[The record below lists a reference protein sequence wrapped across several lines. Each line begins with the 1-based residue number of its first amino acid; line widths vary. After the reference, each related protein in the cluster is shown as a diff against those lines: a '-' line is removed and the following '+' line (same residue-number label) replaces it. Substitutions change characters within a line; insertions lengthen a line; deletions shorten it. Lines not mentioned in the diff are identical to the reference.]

1 MYSKMPTDNI
11 REIDLA
17 IVCLSEL
24 MVHIDFLLL
33 NNQTKRDTLLSD
45 LEVIRL
51 GNVIA
56 LPE

>member
-1 MYSKMPTDNI
+1 MGSEIPWDNI
-11 REIDLA
+11 REMGVA
-17 IVCLSEL
+17 MARLSEL